1 MDLDPSVNLFLK
13 TRRLCLGAGQSG
25 EDHLTEFVAGA
36 LVASAAFREAYV
48 SLTLGRRF
56 EGLALVGVRT
66 QVSYPGAQP
75 DMELLLRDPR
85 GDDVRVIVEHKI
97 DAAETVA
104 QIAEAERGLVG
115 QLERYLEIPGVA
127 GVLYFRRSLREPAAN
142 VLGHPLYV
150 RPEGLPH
157 FLWEHL
163 YGALGDC
170 EADSVIVRWLR
181 EGFDELG
188 FLPVPA
194 EIGDLYDLDPMV
206 RERNRRALEQLLVPA
221 REMLRYAGWS
231 KVWTDQ
237 KGNELKVEGNSRS
250 AAHRITVTGSNRG
263 PFTIRVVPAPSADPG
278 FLARVLDDAYAGEP
292 AFRGSS
298 LVSGDRGA
306 QKVPSVLLEFS
317 SLAAIMRGLSGDRDR
332 GSAHVAR
339 QAGCRRAVETSRVPR
354 LNYHTR
360 IVVRRPMRPLDW
372 RVRDGLI
379 PMRGAE
385 RCSAGTSTSDPTG
398 GRR

>member
-13 TRRLCLGAGQSG
+13 TRRLCRDAGQSG

-36 LVASAAFREAYV
+36 LVASPAFREAYV

-85 GDDVRVIVEHKI
+85 RGDVRVIVEHKI

-104 QIAEAERGLVG
+104 QLDEAVAQIDEAERGLVG
-115 QLERYLEIPGVA
+115 QLERYLEIPGIA
-127 GVLYFRRSLREPAAN
+127 GVLYFRRSLREPAAT
-142 VLGHPLYV
+142 VLGHPLYI
-150 RPEGLPH
+150 RPERLPH
-157 FLWEHL
+157 YLWEQL
-163 YGALGDC
+163 YSVLVDC

-194 EIGDLYDLDPMV
+194 EIGDLYDLDPMA
-206 RERNRRALEQLLVPA
+206 RERNRRALKHLLVPA
-221 REMLRYAGWS
+221 REKLRYAGWS

-237 KGNELKVEGNSRS
+237 KGNELKAEGNSRS

-263 PFTIRVVPAPSADPG
+263 PFTVRVVPAPSADPG
-278 FLARVLDDAYAGEP
+278 LLANVLDDAYAGEP

-298 LVSGDRGA
+298 LVGGDRGA

-317 SLAAIMRGLSGDRDR
+317 SLAAIMRGLSGDQIADR
-332 GSAHVAR
+332 LVS
-339 QAGCRRAVETSRVPR
+339 
-354 LNYHTR
+354 L
-360 IVVRRPMRPLDW
+360 VRPAADAL
-372 RVRDGLI
+372 
-379 PMRGAE
+379 
-385 RCSAGTSTSDPTG
+385 
-398 GRR
+398 